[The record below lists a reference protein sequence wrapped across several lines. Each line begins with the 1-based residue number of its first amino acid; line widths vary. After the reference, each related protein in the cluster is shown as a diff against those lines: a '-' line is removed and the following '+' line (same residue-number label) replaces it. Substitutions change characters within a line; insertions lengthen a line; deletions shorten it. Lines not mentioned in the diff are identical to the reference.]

1 MMRKY
6 VYIATTALLTSS
18 AIAQNI
24 GGDNKPAQKT
34 PPKVAPAT
42 TATQPP
48 ATSTTP
54 ATTPTTAPATT
65 AAETAP
71 NTGAAT
77 NASTPTAP
85 PIEKPNNSLKISA
98 GYEHQFNTS
107 IEGSGSYTADR
118 AFFGLSSRYTLSET
132 VTLSVG
138 VAYEYDYYNFT
149 GNSIFATTA
158 WNNVETLGI
167 LPRFDIHLS
176 DHWSV
181 GAAPLLQM
189 SGESNASAGKT
200 ITGGALAN
208 FRYAFDE
215 THVLGIGLLV
225 KGQLNNSVLA
235 VPVPIVDWEIKKGL
249 RISNVRGPEAN
260 PFVGLELVQELS
272 TQCNAALGGAWEYRM
287 FRLDD
292 SGSYANGAGLEQQI
306 TLYGRFEWKPAT
318 QFRVDFVAG
327 AAVMNQLKIYD
338 SSNNFVAS
346 EDGGTALV
354 LGIFASYKF

>member
-1 MMRKY
+1 MRN
-6 VYIATTALLTSS
+6 YIYLTTFTLLTGS
-18 AIAQNI
+18 ALAQNI
-24 GGDNKPAQKT
+24 GGDNKPAPST
-34 PPKVAPAT
+34 PAKVAPVT
-42 TATQPP
+42 TTTQQP

-54 ATTPTTAPATT
+54 APAI
-65 AAETAP
+65 AETATTP
-71 NTGAAT
+71 AT
-77 NASTPTAP
+77 IPNASTTPPAP
-85 PIEKPNNSLKISA
+85 PVQKPDINLKISG
-98 GYEHQFNTS
+98 GYSHQFSTS

-118 AFFGLSSRYTLSET
+118 AYFGISSRYTLTET

-149 GNSIFATTA
+149 GNSVFATAA

-167 LPRFDIHLS
+167 LPRFDIKLN

-200 ITGGALAN
+200 ITGGALVN

-215 THVLGIGLLV
+215 THVLGLGLLA
-225 KGQLNNSVLA
+225 KGQLNNSVLV

-272 TQCNAALGGAWEYRM
+272 TQFNAALGGAWEYRM

-292 SGSYANGAGLEQQI
+292 SAPLANGAGLEQQI
-306 TLYGRFEWKPAT
+306 TLYGRLEWKPVP
-318 QFRVDFVAG
+318 QFRVDFLAG
-327 AAVMNQLKIYD
+327 AAVMNQLKLYD
-338 SSNNFVAS
+338 SANNFIAS
-346 EDGGTALV
+346 EDGGTSLV
-354 LGIFASYKF
+354 LGVFASYKF

>member
-1 MMRKY
+1 MRT
-6 VYIATTALLTSS
+6 YIYLTTLTLLTGS
-18 AIAQNI
+18 ALAQNI
-24 GGDNKPAQKT
+24 GGDNKPAPKT
-34 PPKVAPAT
+34 PAKVAPVT
-42 TATQPP
+42 TTTQPP

-54 ATTPTTAPATT
+54 AAANAETATTPATT
-65 AAETAP
+65 S
-71 NTGAAT
+71 NT
-77 NASTPTAP
+77 STTPPAP
-85 PIEKPNNSLKISA
+85 PEQKPDINLKISG
-98 GYEHQFNTS
+98 GYSHQFSTS

-118 AFFGLSSRYTLSET
+118 AYFGISSRYTLTET

-149 GNSIFATTA
+149 GNSVFATAA

-167 LPRFDIHLS
+167 LPRFDIKLN

-181 GAAPLLQM
+181 GAAPVLQM

-200 ITGGALAN
+200 ITGGALVN

-215 THVLGIGLLV
+215 THVLGLGLLA
-225 KGQLNNSVLA
+225 KGQLNNSVLV

-272 TQCNAALGGAWEYRM
+272 TQFNAALGGAWEYRM

-292 SGSYANGAGLEQQI
+292 SAPFANGAGLEQQI
-306 TLYGRFEWKPAT
+306 TLYGRLEWKPVP
-318 QFRVDFVAG
+318 QFRVDFLAG
-327 AAVMNQLKIYD
+327 AAVMNQLKLYD
-338 SSNNFVAS
+338 SSNNFIGS
-346 EDGGTALV
+346 EDGGTSLV
-354 LGIFASYKF
+354 LGVFASYKF

>member
-1 MMRKY
+1 MRNY
-6 VYIATTALLTSS
+6 MYLTTFTLLTGS
-18 AIAQNI
+18 ALAQNI
-24 GGDNKPAQKT
+24 GGDNKPAPKT
-34 PPKVAPAT
+34 PAKVAPVT
-42 TATQPP
+42 TTTQPP

-54 ATTPTTAPATT
+54 AAANAATATTPATT
-65 AAETAP
+65 SI
-71 NTGAAT
+71 
-77 NASTPTAP
+77 ASITPPAP
-85 PIEKPNNSLKISA
+85 PVEKPDNNLKISG
-98 GYEHQFNTS
+98 GYSHQFSTS

-118 AFFGLSSRYTLSET
+118 AYFGISSRYTLTET

-149 GNSIFATTA
+149 GNSVFATAA

-167 LPRFDIHLS
+167 LPRFDIRLN

-200 ITGGALAN
+200 ITGGALVN

-215 THVLGIGLLV
+215 THVLGLGLLA
-225 KGQLNNSVLA
+225 KGQLNNSVLV

-272 TQCNAALGGAWEYRM
+272 TQFNAALGGAWEYRM

-292 SGSYANGAGLEQQI
+292 SAPLANGAGLEQQI
-306 TLYGRFEWKPAT
+306 TLYGRLEWKPVP
-318 QFRVDFVAG
+318 QFRVDFLAG
-327 AAVMNQLKIYD
+327 AAVMNQLKLYD
-338 SSNNFVAS
+338 SSNNFIGS
-346 EDGGTALV
+346 EDGGTSLV
-354 LGIFASYKF
+354 LGVFASYKF

>member
-1 MMRKY
+1 MRT
-6 VYIATTALLTSS
+6 YIYLTTLTLLTGS
-18 AIAQNI
+18 ALAQNI
-24 GGDNKPAQKT
+24 GGDNKPAPKT
-34 PPKVAPAT
+34 PAKVAPVT
-42 TATQPP
+42 TTTQPP

-54 ATTPTTAPATT
+54 AAANAVTATTPATT
-65 AAETAP
+65 S
-71 NTGAAT
+71 NT
-77 NASTPTAP
+77 STTPPAP
-85 PIEKPNNSLKISA
+85 PVEKPDINLKISG
-98 GYEHQFNTS
+98 GYSHQFSTS

-118 AFFGLSSRYTLSET
+118 AYFGISSRYTLTET

-149 GNSIFATTA
+149 GNSVFATAA

-167 LPRFDIHLS
+167 LPRFDIKLN

-181 GAAPLLQM
+181 GAAPVLQM

-200 ITGGALAN
+200 ITGGALVN

-215 THVLGIGLLV
+215 THVLGLGLLA
-225 KGQLNNSVLA
+225 KGQLNNSVLV

-272 TQCNAALGGAWEYRM
+272 TQFNAALGGAWEYRM

-292 SGSYANGAGLEQQI
+292 SAPFANGAGLEQQI
-306 TLYGRFEWKPAT
+306 TLYGRLEWKPVP
-318 QFRVDFVAG
+318 QFRVDFLAG
-327 AAVMNQLKIYD
+327 AAVMNQLKLYD
-338 SSNNFVAS
+338 SSNNFIGS
-346 EDGGTALV
+346 EDGGTSLV
-354 LGIFASYKF
+354 LGVFASYKF

>member
-1 MMRKY
+1 MRN
-6 VYIATTALLTSS
+6 YIYLTTFTLLTGS
-18 AIAQNI
+18 ALAQNI
-24 GGDNKPAQKT
+24 GGDNKPAPKT
-34 PPKVAPAT
+34 PAKVAPVT
-42 TATQPP
+42 TTTQPP

-54 ATTPTTAPATT
+54 AAANAATATTPATT
-65 AAETAP
+65 SI
-71 NTGAAT
+71 
-77 NASTPTAP
+77 ASTTPPAP
-85 PIEKPNNSLKISA
+85 PVEKPDNNLKISG
-98 GYEHQFNTS
+98 GYSHQFNTS

-118 AFFGLSSRYTLSET
+118 AFFGISSRYTLTET

-149 GNSIFATTA
+149 GNSVFALAA

-167 LPRFDIHLS
+167 LPRFDIKLN

-181 GAAPLLQM
+181 GAAPLVQM

-200 ITGGALAN
+200 ITGGALVN

-215 THVLGIGLLV
+215 THVLGLGLLA
-225 KGQLNNSVLA
+225 KGQLNNSVLV

-272 TQCNAALGGAWEYRM
+272 TQFNAALGGAWEYRM

-292 SGSYANGAGLEQQI
+292 SAPLANGAGLEQQI
-306 TLYGRFEWKPAT
+306 TLYGRLEWKPVP
-318 QFRVDFVAG
+318 QFRVDFLAG
-327 AAVMNQLKIYD
+327 AAVMNQLKLYD
-338 SSNNFVAS
+338 SSNNFIGS
-346 EDGGTALV
+346 EDGGTSLV
-354 LGIFASYKF
+354 LGVFASYKF

>member
-1 MMRKY
+1 MRN
-6 VYIATTALLTSS
+6 YIYLTTFTLLTGS
-18 AIAQNI
+18 ALAQNI
-24 GGDNKPAQKT
+24 GGDNKPAPKT
-34 PPKVAPAT
+34 PAKVAPVT
-42 TATQPP
+42 TTTQPP

-54 ATTPTTAPATT
+54 AAANAATATTPATT
-65 AAETAP
+65 SI
-71 NTGAAT
+71 
-77 NASTPTAP
+77 ASTTPPAP
-85 PIEKPNNSLKISA
+85 PVEKPDNNLKISG
-98 GYEHQFNTS
+98 GYSHQFNTS

-118 AFFGLSSRYTLSET
+118 AYFGISSRYTLTET

-138 VAYEYDYYNFT
+138 VAYEYDYYKFT
-149 GNSIFATTA
+149 GNSVFAMAA

-167 LPRFDIHLS
+167 LPRFDIRLN

-200 ITGGALAN
+200 ITGGALVN

-215 THVLGIGLLV
+215 THVLGLGLLA
-225 KGQLNNSVLA
+225 KGQLNNSVLV

-272 TQCNAALGGAWEYRM
+272 TQFNAALGGAWEYRM

-292 SGSYANGAGLEQQI
+292 SAPFANGAGLEQQI
-306 TLYGRFEWKPAT
+306 TLYGRLEWKPVP
-318 QFRVDFVAG
+318 QFRVDFLAG
-327 AAVMNQLKIYD
+327 AAVMNQLKLYD
-338 SSNNFVAS
+338 SSNNFIGS
-346 EDGGTALV
+346 EDGGTSLV
-354 LGIFASYKF
+354 LGVFASYKF

>member
-1 MMRKY
+1 MRT
-6 VYIATTALLTSS
+6 YIYLTTLTLLTSS
-18 AIAQNI
+18 ALAQNI
-24 GGDNKPAQKT
+24 GGDNKPAPKT
-34 PPKVAPAT
+34 PAKVAPVIT
-42 TATQPP
+42 TTQPP

-54 ATTPTTAPATT
+54 AAANAETATTPATT
-65 AAETAP
+65 S
-71 NTGAAT
+71 NT
-77 NASTPTAP
+77 STTPPAP
-85 PIEKPNNSLKISA
+85 PEQKPDINLKISG
-98 GYEHQFNTS
+98 GYSHQFSTS

-118 AFFGLSSRYTLSET
+118 AYFGISSRYTLTET

-149 GNSIFATTA
+149 GNSVFATAA

-167 LPRFDIHLS
+167 LPRFDIKLN

-200 ITGGALAN
+200 ITGGALVN

-215 THVLGIGLLV
+215 THVLGLGLLA
-225 KGQLNNSVLA
+225 KGQLNNSVLV

-272 TQCNAALGGAWEYRM
+272 TQFNAALGGAWEYRM

-292 SGSYANGAGLEQQI
+292 SAPFANGAGLEQQI
-306 TLYGRFEWKPAT
+306 TLYGRLEWKPVP
-318 QFRVDFVAG
+318 QFRVDFLAG
-327 AAVMNQLKIYD
+327 AAVMNQLKLYD
-338 SSNNFVAS
+338 SSNNFIGS
-346 EDGGTALV
+346 EDGGTSLV
-354 LGIFASYKF
+354 LGVFASYKF

>member
-1 MMRKY
+1 MRNY
-6 VYIATTALLTSS
+6 MYLTTFTLLTGS
-18 AIAQNI
+18 ALAQNI
-24 GGDNKPAQKT
+24 GGDNKPAPST
-34 PPKVAPAT
+34 PAKVAPAT
-42 TATQPP
+42 TATQSPTPSTTP
-48 ATSTTP
+48 AAANSATVTTP
-54 ATTPTTAPATT
+54 ATTPP
-65 AAETAP
+65 
-71 NTGAAT
+71 
-77 NASTPTAP
+77 AP
-85 PIEKPNNSLKISA
+85 PTEKPNNHIKISG
-98 GYEHQFNTS
+98 GYSHQFSTS

-118 AFFGLSSRYTLSET
+118 AYFGISSRYTLTET

-149 GNSIFATTA
+149 GNSVFALAA

-167 LPRFDIHLS
+167 LPRFDIKLN

-200 ITGGALAN
+200 ITGGALVN

-215 THVLGIGLLV
+215 THVLGLGLLA
-225 KGQLNNSVLA
+225 KGQLNNSVLV

-272 TQCNAALGGAWEYRM
+272 TQFNAALGGAWEYRM

-292 SGSYANGAGLEQQI
+292 SAPLANGAGLEQQI
-306 TLYGRFEWKPAT
+306 TLYGRLEWKPVP
-318 QFRVDFVAG
+318 QFRVDFLAG
-327 AAVMNQLKIYD
+327 AAVMNQLKLYD
-338 SSNNFVAS
+338 SSNNFIGS
-346 EDGGTALV
+346 EDGGTSLV
-354 LGIFASYKF
+354 LGVFASYKF

>member
-1 MMRKY
+1 MRN
-6 VYIATTALLTSS
+6 YIYLTTFTLLTGS
-18 AIAQNI
+18 ALAQNI
-24 GGDNKPAQKT
+24 GGDNKPAPST
-34 PPKVAPAT
+34 PAKVAPVT
-42 TATQPP
+42 TTTQQP

-54 ATTPTTAPATT
+54 APANAETATTPATT
-65 AAETAP
+65 S
-71 NTGAAT
+71 NT
-77 NASTPTAP
+77 STTPPAP
-85 PIEKPNNSLKISA
+85 PEQKPDINLKISG
-98 GYEHQFNTS
+98 GYSHQFSTS

-118 AFFGLSSRYTLSET
+118 AYFGISSRYTLTET

-149 GNSIFATTA
+149 GNSVFATAA

-167 LPRFDIHLS
+167 LPRFDIRLN

-200 ITGGALAN
+200 ITGGALVN

-215 THVLGIGLLV
+215 THVLGLGLLA
-225 KGQLNNSVLA
+225 KGQLNNSVLV

-272 TQCNAALGGAWEYRM
+272 TQFNAALGGAWEYRM

-292 SGSYANGAGLEQQI
+292 SAPLANGAGLEQQI
-306 TLYGRFEWKPAT
+306 TLYGRLEWKPVP
-318 QFRVDFVAG
+318 QFRVDFLAG
-327 AAVMNQLKIYD
+327 AAVMNQLKLYD
-338 SSNNFVAS
+338 SANNFIAS
-346 EDGGTALV
+346 EDGGTSLV
-354 LGIFASYKF
+354 LGVFASYKF

>member
-1 MMRKY
+1 MRNCIY
-6 VYIATTALLTSS
+6 LTTLTLLTGS
-18 AIAQNI
+18 ALAQNI
-24 GGDNKPAQKT
+24 GGDNKPAPKT
-34 PPKVAPAT
+34 PAKVAPVPT
-42 TATQPP
+42 TTQPP

-54 ATTPTTAPATT
+54 AAANAETATTPATT
-65 AAETAP
+65 S
-71 NTGAAT
+71 NT
-77 NASTPTAP
+77 STTPPAP
-85 PIEKPNNSLKISA
+85 PEQKPDINLKISG
-98 GYEHQFNTS
+98 GYSHQFSTS

-118 AFFGLSSRYTLSET
+118 AYFGISSRYTLTET

-149 GNSIFATTA
+149 GNSVFATAA

-167 LPRFDIHLS
+167 LPRFDIKLN

-181 GAAPLLQM
+181 GAAPVLQM

-200 ITGGALAN
+200 ITGGALVN

-215 THVLGIGLLV
+215 THVLGLGLLA
-225 KGQLNNSVLA
+225 KGQLNNSALV

-272 TQCNAALGGAWEYRM
+272 TQFNAALGGAWEYRM

-292 SGSYANGAGLEQQI
+292 SAPLANGAGLEQQI
-306 TLYGRFEWKPAT
+306 TLYGRLEWKPVP
-318 QFRVDFVAG
+318 QFRVDFLAG
-327 AAVMNQLKIYD
+327 AAVMNQLKLYD
-338 SSNNFVAS
+338 SSNNFIGS
-346 EDGGTALV
+346 EDGGTSLV
-354 LGIFASYKF
+354 LGVFASYKF

>member
-1 MMRKY
+1 MRT
-6 VYIATTALLTSS
+6 YIYLTTLTLLTGS
-18 AIAQNI
+18 ALAQNI
-24 GGDNKPAQKT
+24 GGDNKPAPKA
-34 PPKVAPAT
+34 PAKVAPVT
-42 TATQPP
+42 TTTQPP

-54 ATTPTTAPATT
+54 AAVNAETATTPATT
-65 AAETAP
+65 S
-71 NTGAAT
+71 NT
-77 NASTPTAP
+77 STTPPAP
-85 PIEKPNNSLKISA
+85 PEQKPDINLKISG
-98 GYEHQFNTS
+98 GYSHQFSTS

-118 AFFGLSSRYTLSET
+118 AYFGISSRYTLTET

-149 GNSIFATTA
+149 GNSVFATAA

-167 LPRFDIHLS
+167 LPRFDIKLN

-181 GAAPLLQM
+181 GAAPVLQM

-200 ITGGALAN
+200 ITGGALVN

-215 THVLGIGLLV
+215 THVLGLGLLA
-225 KGQLNNSVLA
+225 KGQLNNSVLV

-272 TQCNAALGGAWEYRM
+272 TQFNAALGGAWEYRM

-292 SGSYANGAGLEQQI
+292 SAPFANGAGLEQQI
-306 TLYGRFEWKPAT
+306 TLYGRLEWKPVP
-318 QFRVDFVAG
+318 QFRVDFLAG
-327 AAVMNQLKIYD
+327 AAVMNQLKLYD
-338 SSNNFVAS
+338 SSNNFIGS
-346 EDGGTALV
+346 EDGGTSLV
-354 LGIFASYKF
+354 LGVFASYKF

>member
-1 MMRKY
+1 MRN
-6 VYIATTALLTSS
+6 YIYLTTFTLLTGS
-18 AIAQNI
+18 ALAQNI
-24 GGDNKPAQKT
+24 GGDNKPAPST
-34 PPKVAPAT
+34 PAKVAPVT
-42 TATQPP
+42 TTTQQP

-54 ATTPTTAPATT
+54 APAI
-65 AAETAP
+65 AETATTP
-71 NTGAAT
+71 AT
-77 NASTPTAP
+77 IPNASTTPPAP
-85 PIEKPNNSLKISA
+85 PVQKPDINLKISG
-98 GYEHQFNTS
+98 GYSHQFSTS

-118 AFFGLSSRYTLSET
+118 AYFGISSRYTLTET

-149 GNSIFATTA
+149 GNSVFALAA

-167 LPRFDIHLS
+167 LPRFDIKLN

-200 ITGGALAN
+200 ITGGALVN

-215 THVLGIGLLV
+215 THVLGLGLLA
-225 KGQLNNSVLA
+225 KGQLNNSVLV

-272 TQCNAALGGAWEYRM
+272 TQFNAALGGAWEYRM

-292 SGSYANGAGLEQQI
+292 SAPFANGAGLEQQI
-306 TLYGRFEWKPAT
+306 TLYGRLEWKPVP
-318 QFRVDFVAG
+318 QFRVDFLAG
-327 AAVMNQLKIYD
+327 AAVMNQLKLYD
-338 SSNNFVAS
+338 SSNNFIGS
-346 EDGGTALV
+346 EDGGTSLV
-354 LGIFASYKF
+354 LGVFASYKF

>member
-1 MMRKY
+1 MRT
-6 VYIATTALLTSS
+6 YIYLTTLTLLTGS
-18 AIAQNI
+18 ALAQNI
-24 GGDNKPAQKT
+24 GGDNKPAPKT
-34 PPKVAPAT
+34 PAKVAPVT
-42 TATQPP
+42 TTTQPP

-54 ATTPTTAPATT
+54 AAANAETATTPATT
-65 AAETAP
+65 S
-71 NTGAAT
+71 NT
-77 NASTPTAP
+77 STTPPAP
-85 PIEKPNNSLKISA
+85 PEQKPDINLKISG
-98 GYEHQFNTS
+98 GYSHQFSTS

-118 AFFGLSSRYTLSET
+118 AYFGISSRYTLTET

-149 GNSIFATTA
+149 GNSVFATAA

-167 LPRFDIHLS
+167 LPRFDIKLN

-200 ITGGALAN
+200 ITGGALVN

-215 THVLGIGLLV
+215 THVLGLGLLA
-225 KGQLNNSVLA
+225 KGQLNNSVLV

-272 TQCNAALGGAWEYRM
+272 TQFNAALGGAWEYRM

-292 SGSYANGAGLEQQI
+292 SAPFANGAGLEQQI
-306 TLYGRFEWKPAT
+306 TLYGRLEWKPVP
-318 QFRVDFVAG
+318 QFRVDFLAG
-327 AAVMNQLKIYD
+327 AAVMNQLKLYD
-338 SSNNFVAS
+338 SSNNFIGS
-346 EDGGTALV
+346 EDGGTSLV
-354 LGIFASYKF
+354 LGVFASYKF

>member
-1 MMRKY
+1 MRN
-6 VYIATTALLTSS
+6 YIYLTTFTLLTGS
-18 AIAQNI
+18 ALAQNI
-24 GGDNKPAQKT
+24 GGDNKPAPKT
-34 PPKVAPAT
+34 PAKAAPVT
-42 TATQPP
+42 TTTQQS

-54 ATTPTTAPATT
+54 APANAETATTPATT
-65 AAETAP
+65 P
-71 NTGAAT
+71 
-77 NASTPTAP
+77 NASTTPPAP
-85 PIEKPNNSLKISA
+85 PVQKPDINLKISG
-98 GYEHQFNTS
+98 GYSHQFSTS

-118 AFFGLSSRYTLSET
+118 AYFGISSRYTLTET

-149 GNSIFATTA
+149 GNSVFATAA

-167 LPRFDIHLS
+167 LPRFDIKLN

-181 GAAPLLQM
+181 GAAPVLQM

-200 ITGGALAN
+200 ITGGALVN

-215 THVLGIGLLV
+215 THVLGLGLLA
-225 KGQLNNSVLA
+225 KGQLNNSVLV

-272 TQCNAALGGAWEYRM
+272 TQFNAALGGAWEYRM

-292 SGSYANGAGLEQQI
+292 GAPFANGAGLEQQI
-306 TLYGRFEWKPAT
+306 TLYGRLEWKPVP
-318 QFRVDFVAG
+318 QFRVDFLAG
-327 AAVMNQLKIYD
+327 AAVMNQLKLYD
-338 SSNNFVAS
+338 SSNNFIGS
-346 EDGGTALV
+346 EDGGTSLV
-354 LGIFASYKF
+354 LGVFASYKF

>member
-1 MMRKY
+1 MRN
-6 VYIATTALLTSS
+6 YIYLTTFTLLTGS
-18 AIAQNI
+18 AFAQNI
-24 GGDNKPAQKT
+24 GGDNKPAPRT
-34 PPKVAPAT
+34 PAKVAPVT
-42 TATQPP
+42 TTTQPP
-48 ATSTTP
+48 TTSTTP
-54 ATTPTTAPATT
+54 AAANAETATTPATT
-65 AAETAP
+65 S
-71 NTGAAT
+71 
-77 NASTPTAP
+77 NASTTPAAP
-85 PIEKPNNSLKISA
+85 PVQKPDNNLKISG
-98 GYEHQFNTS
+98 GYSHQFSTS

-118 AFFGLSSRYTLSET
+118 AYFGISSRYTLTET

-149 GNSIFATTA
+149 GNSVFATAA

-167 LPRFDIHLS
+167 LPRFDIRLN

-200 ITGGALAN
+200 ITGGALVN

-215 THVLGIGLLV
+215 THVLGLGLLA
-225 KGQLNNSVLA
+225 KGQLNNSVLV

-272 TQCNAALGGAWEYRM
+272 TQFNAALGGAWEYRM

-292 SGSYANGAGLEQQI
+292 SAPFANGAGLEQQI
-306 TLYGRFEWKPAT
+306 TLYGRLEWKPVP
-318 QFRVDFVAG
+318 QFRVDFLAG
-327 AAVMNQLKIYD
+327 AAVMNQLKLYD
-338 SSNNFVAS
+338 SSNNFIGS
-346 EDGGTALV
+346 QDGGTSLV
-354 LGIFASYKF
+354 LGVFASYKF

>member
-1 MMRKY
+1 MRNCIY
-6 VYIATTALLTSS
+6 LTTLTLLTGS
-18 AIAQNI
+18 ALAQNI
-24 GGDNKPAQKT
+24 GGDNKPAPKT
-34 PPKVAPAT
+34 PSKVAPVPT
-42 TATQPP
+42 TTQPP

-54 ATTPTTAPATT
+54 APANAETATTPATT
-65 AAETAP
+65 S
-71 NTGAAT
+71 
-77 NASTPTAP
+77 NASTTPPAP
-85 PIEKPNNSLKISA
+85 PEQKPDINLKISG
-98 GYEHQFNTS
+98 GYSHQFSTS

-118 AFFGLSSRYTLSET
+118 AYFGISSRYTLTET

-149 GNSIFATTA
+149 GDSVFATAA

-167 LPRFDIHLS
+167 LPRFDIKLN

-181 GAAPLLQM
+181 GAAPVLQM

-200 ITGGALAN
+200 ITGGALVN

-215 THVLGIGLLV
+215 THVLGLGLLA
-225 KGQLNNSVLA
+225 KGQLNNSALV

-272 TQCNAALGGAWEYRM
+272 TQFNAALGGAWEYRM

-292 SGSYANGAGLEQQI
+292 SAPLANGAGLEQQI
-306 TLYGRFEWKPAT
+306 TLYGRLEWKPVP
-318 QFRVDFVAG
+318 QFRVDFLAG
-327 AAVMNQLKIYD
+327 AAVMNQLKLYD
-338 SSNNFVAS
+338 SSNNFIGS
-346 EDGGTALV
+346 EDGGTSLV
-354 LGIFASYKF
+354 LGVFASYKF

>member
-1 MMRKY
+1 MRNY
-6 VYIATTALLTSS
+6 MYLTTFTLLTGS
-18 AIAQNI
+18 ALAQNI
-24 GGDNKPAQKT
+24 GGDNKPAPRT
-34 PPKVAPAT
+34 PAKVAPVT
-42 TATQPP
+42 TTTQPP

-54 ATTPTTAPATT
+54 AAANAQTATTPATT
-65 AAETAP
+65 S
-71 NTGAAT
+71 
-77 NASTPTAP
+77 NASTTPAAP
-85 PIEKPNNSLKISA
+85 SVQKPDINLKISG
-98 GYEHQFNTS
+98 GYSHQFSTS

-118 AFFGLSSRYTLSET
+118 AYFGISSRYTLTET

-149 GNSIFATTA
+149 GNSVFATAA

-167 LPRFDIHLS
+167 LPRFDIRLN

-200 ITGGALAN
+200 ITGGALVN

-215 THVLGIGLLV
+215 THVLGLGLLA
-225 KGQLNNSVLA
+225 KGQLNNSVLV

-272 TQCNAALGGAWEYRM
+272 TQFNAALGGAWEYRM

-292 SGSYANGAGLEQQI
+292 SAPFANGAGLEQQI
-306 TLYGRFEWKPAT
+306 TMYGRLEWKPVP
-318 QFRVDFVAG
+318 QFRVDFLAG
-327 AAVMNQLKIYD
+327 AAVMNQLKLYD
-338 SSNNFVAS
+338 SSNNFIGS
-346 EDGGTALV
+346 EDGGTSLV
-354 LGIFASYKF
+354 LGVFASYKF

>member
-1 MMRKY
+1 MRN
-6 VYIATTALLTSS
+6 YIYLTTFTLLTGS
-18 AIAQNI
+18 ALAQNI
-24 GGDNKPAQKT
+24 GGDNKPAPRT
-34 PPKVAPAT
+34 PAKVVPVT
-42 TATQPP
+42 TTTQQP

-54 ATTPTTAPATT
+54 APAI
-65 AAETAP
+65 AETATTP
-71 NTGAAT
+71 AT
-77 NASTPTAP
+77 IPNASTTPPAP
-85 PIEKPNNSLKISA
+85 PVQKPDINLKISG
-98 GYEHQFNTS
+98 GYSHQFSTS

-118 AFFGLSSRYTLSET
+118 AYFGISSRYTLTET

-149 GNSIFATTA
+149 GNSVFATAA

-167 LPRFDIHLS
+167 LPRFDIRLN

-200 ITGGALAN
+200 ITGGALVN

-215 THVLGIGLLV
+215 THVLGLGLLA
-225 KGQLNNSVLA
+225 KGQLNNSVLV

-272 TQCNAALGGAWEYRM
+272 TQFNAALGGAWEYRM

-292 SGSYANGAGLEQQI
+292 SAPFANGAGLEQQI
-306 TLYGRFEWKPAT
+306 TMYGRLEWKPVP
-318 QFRVDFVAG
+318 QFRVDFLAG
-327 AAVMNQLKIYD
+327 AAVMNQLKLYD
-338 SSNNFVAS
+338 SSNNFIGS
-346 EDGGTALV
+346 QDGGTSLV
-354 LGIFASYKF
+354 LGVFASYKF

>member
-1 MMRKY
+1 MRNCIY
-6 VYIATTALLTSS
+6 LTTLTLLTGS
-18 AIAQNI
+18 ALAQNI
-24 GGDNKPAQKT
+24 GGDNKPAPKT
-34 PPKVAPAT
+34 PAKVAPVPT
-42 TATQPP
+42 TTQPP

-54 ATTPTTAPATT
+54 APANAETTTTPATT
-65 AAETAP
+65 S
-71 NTGAAT
+71 
-77 NASTPTAP
+77 NASTTPPAP
-85 PIEKPNNSLKISA
+85 PEQKPDINLKISG
-98 GYEHQFNTS
+98 GYSHQFSTS

-118 AFFGLSSRYTLSET
+118 AYFGISSRYTLTET

-149 GNSIFATTA
+149 GNSVFATAA

-167 LPRFDIHLS
+167 LPRFDIKLN

-181 GAAPLLQM
+181 GAAPVLQM

-200 ITGGALAN
+200 ITGGALVN

-215 THVLGIGLLV
+215 THVLGLGLLA
-225 KGQLNNSVLA
+225 KGQLNNSALV

-272 TQCNAALGGAWEYRM
+272 TQFNAALGGAWEYRM

-292 SGSYANGAGLEQQI
+292 SAPLANGAGLEQQI
-306 TLYGRFEWKPAT
+306 TLYGRLEWKPVP
-318 QFRVDFVAG
+318 QFRVDFLAG
-327 AAVMNQLKIYD
+327 AAVMNQLKLYD
-338 SSNNFVAS
+338 SSNNFIGS
-346 EDGGTALV
+346 EDGGTSLV
-354 LGIFASYKF
+354 LGVFASYKF

>member
-1 MMRKY
+1 MRT
-6 VYIATTALLTSS
+6 YIYLTTLTLLTGS
-18 AIAQNI
+18 ALAQNI
-24 GGDNKPAQKT
+24 GGDNKPAPKT
-34 PPKVAPAT
+34 PAKVAPVT
-42 TATQPP
+42 TTTQPP

-54 ATTPTTAPATT
+54 AAANAETATTPATT
-65 AAETAP
+65 S
-71 NTGAAT
+71 NL
-77 NASTPTAP
+77 STTPPAP
-85 PIEKPNNSLKISA
+85 PEQKPDINLKISG
-98 GYEHQFNTS
+98 GYSHQFSTS

-118 AFFGLSSRYTLSET
+118 AYFGISSRYTLTET

-149 GNSIFATTA
+149 GNSVFATAA

-167 LPRFDIHLS
+167 LPRFDIKLN

-181 GAAPLLQM
+181 GAAPVLQM

-200 ITGGALAN
+200 ITGGALVN

-215 THVLGIGLLV
+215 THVLGLGLLA
-225 KGQLNNSVLA
+225 KGQLNNSVLV

-272 TQCNAALGGAWEYRM
+272 TQFNAALGGAWEYRM

-292 SGSYANGAGLEQQI
+292 SAPFANGAGLEQQI
-306 TLYGRFEWKPAT
+306 TLYGRLEWKPVP
-318 QFRVDFVAG
+318 QFRVDFLAG
-327 AAVMNQLKIYD
+327 AAVMNQLKLYD
-338 SSNNFVAS
+338 SSNNFIGS
-346 EDGGTALV
+346 EDGGTSLV
-354 LGIFASYKF
+354 LGVFASYKF

>member
-1 MMRKY
+1 MRNCIY
-6 VYIATTALLTSS
+6 LTTLTLLTGS
-18 AIAQNI
+18 ALAQNI
-24 GGDNKPAQKT
+24 GGDNKPAPKT
-34 PPKVAPAT
+34 PAKVAPVPT
-42 TATQPP
+42 TTQPP

-54 ATTPTTAPATT
+54 APANAETTTTPATT
-65 AAETAP
+65 S
-71 NTGAAT
+71 
-77 NASTPTAP
+77 NASTTPPAP
-85 PIEKPNNSLKISA
+85 PVEKPDINLKISG
-98 GYEHQFNTS
+98 GYSHQFSTS

-118 AFFGLSSRYTLSET
+118 AYFGISSRYTLTET

-149 GNSIFATTA
+149 GNSVFATAA

-167 LPRFDIHLS
+167 LPRFDIKLN

-181 GAAPLLQM
+181 GAAPVLQM

-200 ITGGALAN
+200 ITGGALVN

-215 THVLGIGLLV
+215 THVLGLGLLA
-225 KGQLNNSVLA
+225 KGQLNNSALV

-272 TQCNAALGGAWEYRM
+272 TQFNAALGGAWEYRM

-292 SGSYANGAGLEQQI
+292 GAPFANGAGLEQQI
-306 TLYGRFEWKPAT
+306 TLYGRLEWKPVP
-318 QFRVDFVAG
+318 QFRVDFLAG
-327 AAVMNQLKIYD
+327 AAVMNQLKLYD
-338 SSNNFVAS
+338 SSNNFIGS
-346 EDGGTALV
+346 EDGGTSLV
-354 LGIFASYKF
+354 LGVFASYKF

>member
-1 MMRKY
+1 MRNY
-6 VYIATTALLTSS
+6 MYLTTFTLLTGS
-18 AIAQNI
+18 ALAQNI
-24 GGDNKPAQKT
+24 GGDNKPAPRT
-34 PPKVAPAT
+34 PAKVAPVT
-42 TATQPP
+42 TTTQPP

-54 ATTPTTAPATT
+54 AAANAATATTPATT
-65 AAETAP
+65 SIS
-71 NTGAAT
+71 
-77 NASTPTAP
+77 STTPPAP
-85 PIEKPNNSLKISA
+85 PVEKPDNNLKISG
-98 GYEHQFNTS
+98 GYSHQFNTS

-118 AFFGLSSRYTLSET
+118 AFFGISSRYTLTET

-138 VAYEYDYYNFT
+138 VAYEYDYYKFT
-149 GNSIFATTA
+149 GNSVFATAA

-167 LPRFDIHLS
+167 LPRFDIRLN

-200 ITGGALAN
+200 ITGGALVN

-215 THVLGIGLLV
+215 THVLGLGLLA
-225 KGQLNNSVLA
+225 KGQLNNSVLV

-272 TQCNAALGGAWEYRM
+272 TQFNAALGGAWEYRM

-292 SGSYANGAGLEQQI
+292 SAPLANGAGLEQQI
-306 TLYGRFEWKPAT
+306 TLYGRLEWKPVP
-318 QFRVDFVAG
+318 QFRVDFLAG
-327 AAVMNQLKIYD
+327 AAVMNQLKLYD
-338 SSNNFVAS
+338 SSNNFIGS
-346 EDGGTALV
+346 EDGGTSLV
-354 LGIFASYKF
+354 LGVFASYKF

>member
-1 MMRKY
+1 MRNY
-6 VYIATTALLTSS
+6 MYLTTFTLLTGS
-18 AIAQNI
+18 ALAQNI
-24 GGDNKPAQKT
+24 GGDNKPAPST
-34 PPKVAPAT
+34 PAKVAPVT
-42 TATQPP
+42 TTTQQP

-54 ATTPTTAPATT
+54 APAN
-65 AAETAP
+65 AETATTP
-71 NTGAAT
+71 AT
-77 NASTPTAP
+77 IPNASTTPPAP
-85 PIEKPNNSLKISA
+85 PVQKPDINLKISG
-98 GYEHQFNTS
+98 GYSHQFSTS

-118 AFFGLSSRYTLSET
+118 AYFGISSRYTLTET

-149 GNSIFATTA
+149 GNSVFATAA

-167 LPRFDIHLS
+167 LPRFDIRLN

-189 SGESNASAGKT
+189 SGESTASAGKT
-200 ITGGALAN
+200 ITGGALVN

-215 THVLGIGLLV
+215 THVLGLGLLA
-225 KGQLNNSVLA
+225 KGQLNNSVLV

-272 TQCNAALGGAWEYRM
+272 TQFNAALGGAWEYRM

-292 SGSYANGAGLEQQI
+292 SAPLANGAGLEQQI
-306 TLYGRFEWKPAT
+306 TLYGRLEWKPVP
-318 QFRVDFVAG
+318 QFRVDFLAG
-327 AAVMNQLKIYD
+327 AAVMNQLKLYD
-338 SSNNFVAS
+338 SSNNFIGS
-346 EDGGTALV
+346 EDGGTSLV
-354 LGIFASYKF
+354 LGVFASYKF

>member
-1 MMRKY
+1 MRNSI
-6 VYIATTALLTSS
+6 YITAFTLITGS
-18 AIAQNI
+18 ALAQNI
-24 GGDNKPAQKT
+24 GGDNKPAPKA
-34 PPKVAPAT
+34 PAKVAPVT
-42 TATQPP
+42 PTTQPP
-48 ATSTTP
+48 VTSTTP
-54 ATTPTTAPATT
+54 AAANAETATTPATT
-65 AAETAP
+65 S
-71 NTGAAT
+71 NT
-77 NASTPTAP
+77 STTPPAP
-85 PIEKPNNSLKISA
+85 PVQKPDINLKISG
-98 GYEHQFNTS
+98 GYSHQFSTS

-118 AFFGLSSRYTLSET
+118 AYFGISSRYTLTET

-149 GNSIFATTA
+149 GNSVFATAA

-167 LPRFDIHLS
+167 LPRFDIKLN

-200 ITGGALAN
+200 ITGGALVN

-215 THVLGIGLLV
+215 THVLGLGLLA
-225 KGQLNNSVLA
+225 KGQLNNSVLV

-272 TQCNAALGGAWEYRM
+272 TQFNAALGGAWEYRM

-292 SGSYANGAGLEQQI
+292 SAPFANGAGLEQQI
-306 TLYGRFEWKPAT
+306 TMYGRLEWKPVP
-318 QFRVDFVAG
+318 QFRVDFLAG
-327 AAVMNQLKIYD
+327 AAVMNQLKLYD
-338 SSNNFVAS
+338 SSNNFIGS
-346 EDGGTALV
+346 EDGGTSLV
-354 LGIFASYKF
+354 LGVFASYKF

>member
-1 MMRKY
+1 MRNCIY
-6 VYIATTALLTSS
+6 LTTLTLLTGS
-18 AIAQNI
+18 ALAQNI
-24 GGDNKPAQKT
+24 GGDNKPAPKT
-34 PPKVAPAT
+34 PAKVAPVT
-42 TATQPP
+42 TTTQPP

-54 ATTPTTAPATT
+54 AAANAETATTPATT
-65 AAETAP
+65 S
-71 NTGAAT
+71 
-77 NASTPTAP
+77 NASTTPPAP
-85 PIEKPNNSLKISA
+85 PEQKPDINLKISG
-98 GYEHQFNTS
+98 GYSHQFSTS

-118 AFFGLSSRYTLSET
+118 AYFGISSRYTLTET

-149 GNSIFATTA
+149 GNSVFATAA

-167 LPRFDIHLS
+167 LPRFDIKLN

-181 GAAPLLQM
+181 GAAPVLQM

-200 ITGGALAN
+200 ITGGALVN

-215 THVLGIGLLV
+215 THVLGLGLLA
-225 KGQLNNSVLA
+225 KGQLNNSALV

-272 TQCNAALGGAWEYRM
+272 TQFNAALGGAWEYRM

-292 SGSYANGAGLEQQI
+292 SAPLANGAGLEQQI
-306 TLYGRFEWKPAT
+306 TLYGRLEWKPVP
-318 QFRVDFVAG
+318 QFRVDFLAG
-327 AAVMNQLKIYD
+327 AAVMNQLKLYD
-338 SSNNFVAS
+338 SSNNFIGS
-346 EDGGTALV
+346 EDGGTSLV
-354 LGIFASYKF
+354 LGVFASYKF

>member
-1 MMRKY
+1 MRN
-6 VYIATTALLTSS
+6 YIYLTTFTLLTGS
-18 AIAQNI
+18 ALAQNI
-24 GGDNKPAQKT
+24 GGDNKPAPKT
-34 PPKVAPAT
+34 PAKVAPVT
-42 TATQPP
+42 PTTQPP
-48 ATSTTP
+48 VTSTTP
-54 ATTPTTAPATT
+54 AAANAETATTPATT
-65 AAETAP
+65 S
-71 NTGAAT
+71 NT
-77 NASTPTAP
+77 STTPPAP
-85 PIEKPNNSLKISA
+85 PVEKPDINLKISG
-98 GYEHQFNTS
+98 GYSHQFSTS

-118 AFFGLSSRYTLSET
+118 AYFGISSRYTLTET

-149 GNSIFATTA
+149 GNSVFATAA

-167 LPRFDIHLS
+167 LPRFDIKLN

-200 ITGGALAN
+200 ITGGALVN

-215 THVLGIGLLV
+215 THVLGLGLLA
-225 KGQLNNSVLA
+225 KGQLNNSVLV

-272 TQCNAALGGAWEYRM
+272 TQFNAALGGAWEYRM

-292 SGSYANGAGLEQQI
+292 SAPLANGAGLEQQI
-306 TLYGRFEWKPAT
+306 TLYGRLEWKPVP
-318 QFRVDFVAG
+318 QFRVDFLAG
-327 AAVMNQLKIYD
+327 AAVMNQLKLYD
-338 SSNNFVAS
+338 SSNNFIGS
-346 EDGGTALV
+346 EDGGTSLV
-354 LGIFASYKF
+354 LGVFASYKF

>member
-1 MMRKY
+1 MRNCIY
-6 VYIATTALLTSS
+6 LTTLTLLTGS
-18 AIAQNI
+18 ALAQNI
-24 GGDNKPAQKT
+24 GGDNKPAPKT
-34 PPKVAPAT
+34 PAKVAPVT
-42 TATQPP
+42 TTTQPP

-54 ATTPTTAPATT
+54 APANAETATTPATT
-65 AAETAP
+65 S
-71 NTGAAT
+71 NT
-77 NASTPTAP
+77 STTPPAP
-85 PIEKPNNSLKISA
+85 PEQKPDINLKISG
-98 GYEHQFNTS
+98 GYSHQFSTS

-118 AFFGLSSRYTLSET
+118 AYFGISSRYTLTET

-149 GNSIFATTA
+149 GNSVFATAA

-167 LPRFDIHLS
+167 LPRFDIKLN

-181 GAAPLLQM
+181 GAAPVLQM

-200 ITGGALAN
+200 ITGGALVN

-215 THVLGIGLLV
+215 THVLGLGLLA
-225 KGQLNNSVLA
+225 KGQLNNSALV

-272 TQCNAALGGAWEYRM
+272 TQFNAALGGAWEYRM

-292 SGSYANGAGLEQQI
+292 SAPLANGAGLEQQI
-306 TLYGRFEWKPAT
+306 TLYGRLEWKPVP
-318 QFRVDFVAG
+318 QFRVDFLAG
-327 AAVMNQLKIYD
+327 AAVMNQLKLYD
-338 SSNNFVAS
+338 SSNNFIGS
-346 EDGGTALV
+346 EDGGTSLV
-354 LGIFASYKF
+354 LGVFASYKF